1 MDLACARWRKSSY
14 SSGSGSNGACVEVA
28 FAGSAA
34 IAVRDSKAP
43 RGGLLTL
50 DRQAWSAFT
59 ASAGGS
65 RMP

>member
-1 MDLACARWRKSSY
+1 MDLASAQWRRSSY
-14 SSGSGSNGACVEVA
+14 SGGSGNDSNCVEVA
-28 FAGSAA
+28 FGGSAT